1 MAAAGQVTTGFS
13 LPYVALYGNS
23 GSTITYTSGQK
34 LARGVSVSVAP
45 ETSDDNNFYTDNIVA
60 ETEAGK
66 FTGGEVTLTVDGL
79 FPTAEKLI
87 LGLPTASTS
96 GLTAYGDS
104 QVIPYVGIG
113 FIVRRQS
120 EGVVGYQAVIL
131 PKAIFS
137 LPNTDA
143 NTQEETI
150 DWQTQELSAT
160 CLRDDSTARAW
171 KYVGTD
177 YTTEAAAEAALQTKL
192 NYTPTPII
200 TT

>member
-23 GSTITYTSGQK
+23 GTTLTYTSGQK

-45 ETSDDNNFYTDNIVA
+45 ETSDDNNFYADNIIA

-66 FTGGEVTLTVDGL
+66 FTGGEITLTVDGL

-87 LGLPTASTS
+87 LGLPTAGADGFTS
-96 GLTAYGDS
+96 YGDS
-104 QVIPYVGIG
+104 QVIPKVGIG
-113 FIVRRQS
+113 FVVRRQS

-137 LPNTDA
+137 LPSTDA
-143 NTQEETI
+143 STQEEQI
-150 DWQTQELSAT
+150 DWQTQELTAKILRSDDANRSWKFVGSVVTSEAT
-160 CLRDDSTARAW
+160 
-171 KYVGTD
+171 
-177 YTTEAAAEAALQTKL
+177 AEASIKTFFS
-192 NYTPTPII
+192 IS
-200 TT
+200 

>member
-23 GSTITYTSGQK
+23 GTTLTYTSGQK

-45 ETSDDNNFYTDNIVA
+45 ETSDDNNFYADNIIA

-66 FTGGEVTLTVDGL
+66 FTGGEITLTVDGL

-87 LGLPTASTS
+87 LGLPTAGADGFTS
-96 GLTAYGDS
+96 YGDS
-104 QVIPYVGIG
+104 QVIPKVGIG
-113 FIVRRQS
+113 FVVRRQS

-143 NTQEETI
+143 NTQEEQI
-150 DWQTQELSAT
+150 DWQTQELTAKILRSDDANRSWKFVGSVVTSEAT
-160 CLRDDSTARAW
+160 
-171 KYVGTD
+171 
-177 YTTEAAAEAALQTKL
+177 AEASIKTFFS
-192 NYTPTPII
+192 IS
-200 TT
+200 

>member
-23 GSTITYTSGQK
+23 GTTLTYTSGQK

-45 ETSDDNNFYTDNIVA
+45 ETSDDNNFYADNIIA

-87 LGLPTASTS
+87 FGLPTAGADGFTS
-96 GLTAYGDS
+96 YGDS
-104 QVIPYVGIG
+104 QVIPKVGIG
-113 FIVRRQS
+113 FVVRKQS

-131 PKAIFS
+131 PKAVFS
-137 LPNTDA
+137 LPSTDA
-143 NTQEETI
+143 NTQEEQI
-150 DWQTQELSAT
+150 DWQTQELTAKILRSDDANRSWKFVGSVVTSEAT
-160 CLRDDSTARAW
+160 
-171 KYVGTD
+171 
-177 YTTEAAAEAALQTKL
+177 AEASIKTFFS
-192 NYTPTPII
+192 IS
-200 TT
+200 

>member
-23 GSTITYTSGQK
+23 GTTLTYTSGQK

-45 ETSDDNNFYTDNIVA
+45 ETSDDNNFYADNIIA

-79 FPTAEKLI
+79 FPAAEKLI
-87 LGLPTASTS
+87 LGLPNAGDN
-96 GLTAYGDS
+96 GLTSYGDS
-104 QVIPYVGIG
+104 QVIPNVGIG
-113 FIVRRQS
+113 FVVRRQS

-150 DWQTQELSAT
+150 DWQTQELTAKI
-160 CLRDDSTARAW
+160 LRSDDANRSW
-171 KYVGTD
+171 KFVGTVA
-177 YTTEAAAEAALQTKL
+177 TTEASAEATIK
-192 NYTPTPII
+192 TFFSIS
-200 TT
+200 